1 MNVEE
6 IRMEQN
12 GPEESEVGSMAN
24 RTRIRDQLNADIEAF
39 LQQGGAIVRV
49 ENDVR
54 ADPPKKPDANY
65 GSLPI

>member
-1 MNVEE
+1 MNVEN
-6 IRMEQN
+6 IRMEQD
-12 GPEESEVGSMAN
+12 GPEESEIASLAN

-39 LQQGGAIVRV
+39 LSRGGAIVQV
-49 ENDVR
+49 EDNVR

>member
-1 MNVEE
+1 MSVEN
-6 IRMEQN
+6 IRMEQ
-12 GPEESEVGSMAN
+12 GSPDESEIGSMAN

-39 LQQGGAIVRV
+39 LQGGGAIVQV
-49 ENDVR
+49 ENNVR